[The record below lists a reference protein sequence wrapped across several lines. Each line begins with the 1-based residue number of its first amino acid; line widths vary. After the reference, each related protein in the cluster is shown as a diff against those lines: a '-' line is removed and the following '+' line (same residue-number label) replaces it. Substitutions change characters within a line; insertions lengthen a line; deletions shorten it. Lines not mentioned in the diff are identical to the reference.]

1 MDLRTSDYRSFILS
15 PENILKFWN
24 IIEPQISKA
33 AVHGDG
39 ELTPTDICRL
49 ALNNLAQI
57 WATVDADEELCC
69 VTVTQIM
76 NTENRKHLQIVSLT
90 VVKGTV
96 KQMQGEFHTL
106 EDYAKQQG
114 CSSLRVWGRKG
125 WERKLKSLKSRAN
138 NPWRKLYYVFDQEI

>member
-15 PENILKFWN
+15 PDNILKFWN
-24 IIEPQISKA
+24 LIEPQISRA
-33 AVHGDG
+33 AAYGDG

-57 WATVDADEELCC
+57 WATVDDNEELCC

-76 NTENRKHLQIVSLT
+76 NTENKKHLQIVSLT

-96 KQMQGEFHTL
+96 KQMQDQFHTL

-114 CSSLRVWGRKG
+114 CSSLRAWGRKG

-138 NPWRKLYYVFDQEI
+138 NPWRKLYYVYDQEI